1 MSGSNLA
8 ILREFSNV
16 EMGVT
21 KKKMS
26 LTGQISHMHIYFVNA
41 VIWYSHTPVCRSQES
56 MAK

>member
-1 MSGSNLA
+1 MLCCYSVAVDMSGSNLA

-26 LTGQISHMHIYFVNA
+26 LTGQISHITS
-41 VIWYSHTPVCRSQES
+41 IL
-56 MAK
+56 

>member
-26 LTGQISHMHIYFVNA
+26 LTGQISHITSILWMQWSDFLTY
-41 VIWYSHTPVCRSQES
+41 
-56 MAK
+56 

>member
-1 MSGSNLA
+1 MSGSNVA

-41 VIWYSHTPVCRSQES
+41 VIWFSHMLVFMPQES
-56 MAK
+56 TAK

>member
-1 MSGSNLA
+1 MLCCYSVAVDMSGSNVA

-41 VIWYSHTPVCRSQES
+41 VI
-56 MAK
+56 

>member
-1 MSGSNLA
+1 MLCCYSVAVDMSGSNLA

-41 VIWYSHTPVCRSQES
+41 VI
-56 MAK
+56 